1 MDNHEQADFKLVYDA
16 IEEVWKSLN
25 EDPWK
30 SDLKELS
37 LNDRKFI
44 NTKYQE
50 AKILNLK
57 ENKSTDDLIQLL
69 QIRDKIKNVVRCD
82 DQSNVLKDYLT
93 QVLNIW

>member
-1 MDNHEQADFKLVYDA
+1 MDNHEKADFKLVYDA
-16 IEEVWKSLN
+16 IEETWKSLN

-30 SDLKELS
+30 NDLKKLS

-50 AKILNLK
+50 AKKINLK
-57 ENKSTDDLIQLL
+57 ENKSKDDLIHLL